1 MTFRE
6 EIYEFEI
13 FVQMVASV
21 LLSID
26 QLEVEHESTN
36 DLIWHTYRHY

>member
-6 EIYEFEI
+6 EISNLVISCEWWLQY
-13 FVQMVASV
+13 

-36 DLIWHTYRHY
+36 DLIWHMYRHY

>member
-1 MTFRE
+1 
-6 EIYEFEI
+6 
-13 FVQMVASV
+13 MVASV

-36 DLIWHTYRHY
+36 D